1 MNTRFFL
8 YAVLAGSAVLSGH
21 AAANTNLNSFNPAIA
36 LVLDGLYYHDSIDGE
51 GGELLEQ
58 HSNVLHSHAGHQ
70 QGHEHR
76 DLEQGFNLRELEITL
91 SGSVDSYFD
100 ASASI
105 GLSNSSTEIEE
116 AWLRSRSLPYGLTL
130 KAGKFL
136 SAIGYHNEKHLH
148 NWDFAD
154 QNLAYLS
161 LFGDHGLSDR
171 GVQLSWLAPT
181 ATYFLIGTEVLQ
193 GSELEQFGSRLDGA
207 DLVAEINDEFTL
219 SLDEE
224 DLRLTEKSTPLLTT
238 GYIRLAPDL
247 GTRQGLQLGA
257 SVSRHANQQAFH
269 EEGAEAF
276 ISQGSAYLY
285 AAQAVY
291 KRFASSAHGKGALS
305 LQAEAFHFDSSQTA
319 TWHSDA
325 LQLGM
330 PLSLSQQAAY
340 LQGSWGFAPRWQVA
354 LRHAI
359 SGLQAE
365 IVEDGAR
372 EKITPSRQNSAAL
385 TWQPTEFSKLRLQFN
400 HNDIGSA
407 AGRESFRQIM
417 LQYNLSL
424 GAHGAHTF

>member
-1 MNTRFFL
+1 MNKRFFL
-8 YAVLAGSAVLSGH
+8 RAVLAGSAVLSGH
-21 AAANTNLNSFNPAIA
+21 TAANNNLNSFNPAIA
-36 LVLDGLYYHDSIDGE
+36 MVLDGLYYHDNIDGE
-51 GGELLEQ
+51 GGEQLEQ
-58 HSNVLHSHAGHQ
+58 HNSVLHSQAGHA
-70 QGHEHR
+70 HEHGG
-76 DLEQGFNLRELEITL
+76 LEQGFNLRELEITL

-105 GLSNSSTEIEE
+105 GLSNSSSEIEE

-161 LFGDHGLSDR
+161 LFGEHGLNDS
-171 GVQLSWLAPT
+171 GVQLSWLAPS
-181 ATYFLIGTEVLQ
+181 ATYLLIGTELLQ
-193 GSELEQFGSRLDGA
+193 GSEREQFGNRLDGA
-207 DLVAEINDEFTL
+207 ELVTEINQEFSL
-219 SLDEE
+219 SLAEE
-224 DLRLTEKSTPLLTT
+224 DLRLSQKSAPLLTT

-247 GTRQGLQLGA
+247 GTRQALQLGA
-257 SVSRHANQQAFH
+257 SISRHANQQAFH
-269 EEGAEAF
+269 EEAGEAF

-285 AAQAVY
+285 GVQAVY
-291 KRFASSAHGKGALS
+291 KRFAGSAHGKGALS

-325 LQLGM
+325 LQLGI

-354 LRHAI
+354 LRHAV
-359 SGLQAE
+359 SGLGGE
-365 IVEDGAR
+365 LIEDGAR

-400 HNDIGSA
+400 HNDISSA

-424 GAHGAHTF
+424 GAHSAHTF

>member
-76 DLEQGFNLRELEITL
+76 GLEQGFNLRELEITL

-148 NWDFAD
+148 NWDFVD
-154 QNLAYLS
+154 QNLAYLG
-161 LFGDHGLSDR
+161 LFGEHGLSDS

-181 ATYFLIGTEVLQ
+181 VTYLLIGTELLQ
-193 GSELEQFGSRLDGA
+193 GSEREQFGNRLEGA
-207 DLVAEINDEFTL
+207 ELVTEINDAFAL
-219 SLDEE
+219 SLAED
-224 DLRLTEKSTPLLTT
+224 DLRLSQKSTPLLTT

-247 GTRQGLQLGA
+247 GTRHALQLGA
-257 SVSRHANQQAFH
+257 SVGRHANQQAFH
-269 EEGAEAF
+269 EETTEAF

-285 AAQAVY
+285 GAQAVY
-291 KRFASSAHGKGALS
+291 KRFAGSAHDKGALS

-319 TWHSDA
+319 TWHSDP

-330 PLSLSQQAAY
+330 PLSLRQQAAY
-340 LQGSWGFAPRWQVA
+340 LQGSWGFATRWKVA
-354 LRHAI
+354 LRHAV
-359 SGLQAE
+359 SGWHGE
-365 IVEDGAR
+365 IIENGVR
-372 EKITPSRQNSAAL
+372 EKITASRQNSAAL

-400 HNDIGSA
+400 HNNISSD
-407 AGRESFRQIM
+407 AGRDSFRQIM

>member
-1 MNTRFFL
+1 MNKRFFL

-21 AAANTNLNSFNPAIA
+21 SAANNNLNGFNPAIA
-36 LVLDGLYYHDSIDGE
+36 MVLDGLYYHDNIDGE
-51 GGELLEQ
+51 GGELVEQ
-58 HSNVLHSHAGHQ
+58 HNSVLHSHAGHA
-70 QGHEHR
+70 HEHGG
-76 DLEQGFNLRELEITL
+76 LEQGFNLRELEITL

-100 ASASI
+100 ASASV
-105 GLSNSSTEIEE
+105 GLSQSSSEIEE

-161 LFGDHGLSDR
+161 LFGEHGLSDN
-171 GVQLSWLAPT
+171 GVQISWLAPSV
-181 ATYFLIGTEVLQ
+181 TYLLIGAELLQ
-193 GSELEQFGSRLDGA
+193 GSDLEQFGNRLDGA
-207 DLVAEINDEFTL
+207 ELVTEINEEFSL
-219 SLDEE
+219 SLAEE
-224 DLRLTEKSTPLLTT
+224 DLRLSQKSAPLLTT

-247 GTRQGLQLGA
+247 GTRQALQLGA

-269 EEGAEAF
+269 EETSDAF

-285 AAQAVY
+285 GIQAVY
-291 KRFASSAHGKGALS
+291 KRFAGSAHGKGALS

-325 LQLGM
+325 VQIGM
-330 PLSLSQQAAY
+330 PLSLRQQAAY

-354 LRHAI
+354 LRHAV

-365 IVEDGAR
+365 IVENGVR

-400 HNDIGSA
+400 HNNISSA
-407 AGRESFRQIM
+407 AGRDSFRQIM